1 MTDEHI
7 RMLDVRPQELP
18 YVILRGAFL
27 PRQVT
32 SDLDMTPVENGPIR
46 GNFLDQWNK
55 SGHLRIIDLASL
67 VRFPKIGRDRLTK
80 MTSAPPSS
88 GGLRGPPSENQ

>member
-1 MTDEHI
+1 MADEHI

-18 YVILRGAFL
+18 HVILRGAFL

-32 SDLDMTPVENGPIR
+32 SDLDVTSVENGSIR
-46 GNFLDQWNK
+46 GNFLDQWDK
-55 SGHLRIIDLASL
+55 SGHLRIINLASL
-67 VRFPKIGRDRLTK
+67 VRFSKICRDKLTK